1 MTAKQMIIT
10 SLFAAGLTLAGNAV
24 YAAGQ
29 YGPGVTDTEIKIG
42 NTNPYSGPASSYG
55 INGKVHAAYFSMIN
69 EKGGING
76 RKINYI
82 SRDDAY
88 SPPKTVEQVRQ
99 LVEQDQVF
107 LIFAPLGTPPNMS
120 IHGYLNENKVPQLF
134 VATGADQ
141 WNDPK
146 HFPWTM
152 MWLPSYG
159 IEFAYLCEL
168 HSQEPAER
176 EDRRALPERR
186 LRQGLSQR
194 AARRPWRQSQQDDR
208 GDAIL

>member
-1 MTAKQMIIT
+1 MTARKTMVT
-10 SLFAAGLTLAGNAV
+10 GLCMAALMLAGNAA

-82 SRDDAY
+82 SRDDSY

-99 LVEQDQVF
+99 MVEQDQVF
-107 LIFAPLGTPPNMS
+107 LLFAPLGTPPNMA
-120 IHGYLNENKVPQLF
+120 IHGYLNENKVPQL
-134 VATGADQ
+134 
-141 WNDPK
+141 
-146 HFPWTM
+146 
-152 MWLPSYG
+152 
-159 IEFAYLCEL
+159 
-168 HSQEPAER
+168 
-176 EDRRALPERR
+176 
-186 LRQGLSQR
+186 
-194 AARRPWRQSQQDDR
+194 
-208 GDAIL
+208 

>member
-1 MTAKQMIIT
+1 MRAKQMIVAG
-10 SLFAAGLTLAGNAV
+10 LCAAGLMLAGNAV

-55 INGKVHAAYFSMIN
+55 INGKVHAAYFNMIN

-82 SRDDAY
+82 TRDDSY
-88 SPPKTVEQVRQ
+88 SPPKTVELVRQ
-99 LVEQDQVF
+99 MVEQDKVF
-107 LIFAPLGTPPNMS
+107 LLFATLGTPSNMA

-146 HFPWTM
+146 HFP
-152 MWLPSYG
+152 
-159 IEFAYLCEL
+159 
-168 HSQEPAER
+168 
-176 EDRRALPERR
+176 
-186 LRQGLSQR
+186 
-194 AARRPWRQSQQDDR
+194 
-208 GDAIL
+208 